1 MVLAKTQSGK
11 TGSMCA
17 TIKKL
22 LEETTLVIPIENI
35 YIITGL
41 SSVEWKEQTKE
52 RIPESIQR
60 RVYHRCELPTTFS
73 DEIKTKSNTLIIMD
87 EIQVACKKNQTIFK
101 SFDSAGLLNIEKLY
115 NDDIKILKFTATPDG
130 TIYDLMK

>member
-1 MVLAKTQSGK
+1 
-11 TGSMCA
+11 
-17 TIKKL
+17 
-22 LEETTLVIPIENI
+22 
-35 YIITGL
+35 
-41 SSVEWKEQTKE
+41 
-52 RIPESIQR
+52 
-60 RVYHRCELPTTFS
+60 
-73 DEIKTKSNTLIIMD
+73 MD